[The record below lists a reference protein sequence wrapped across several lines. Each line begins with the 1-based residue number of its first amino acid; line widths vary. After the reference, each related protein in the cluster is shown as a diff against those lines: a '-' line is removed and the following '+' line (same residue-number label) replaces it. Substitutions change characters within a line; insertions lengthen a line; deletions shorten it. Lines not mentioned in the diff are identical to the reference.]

1 MADDNKTMA
10 VRPGDDLSNVLA
22 TLEGLHAR
30 MDSLEVGAGSRNPI
44 KGDEEKIMA
53 AKNDEEKEEEKEEE
67 KKKDDAEEEKEEE
80 KKEKADDD
88 EGEQEEGKKPPAIVA
103 DKKRKDQV
111 APPSR
116 PAPAAA
122 KKDDG
127 EGRDAEEDKDKKR
140 DAKRDDEDDDDK
152 RRDAAI
158 ADAVEQNRTLERRLS
173 EQDKLIAKLTAM
185 IKPRSDEEHA
195 AFADAQAKADAVF
208 EGFGKQAPRPLEG
221 ESLLNYRK
229 RLATALRPHSQTWQK
244 VPFSTLGE
252 EAFAIAESQVYADAA
267 RSASTASNLGEG
279 EMREV
284 TRTNPRTGL
293 KTTVFYGADSFVK
306 EMGSQ
311 PRLARIITEQPRR
324 H

>member
-1 MADDNKTMA
+1 
-10 VRPGDDLSNVLA
+10 
-22 TLEGLHAR
+22 
-30 MDSLEVGAGSRNPI
+30 
-44 KGDEEKIMA
+44 
-53 AKNDEEKEEEKEEE
+53 
-67 KKKDDAEEEKEEE
+67 
-80 KKEKADDD
+80 
-88 EGEQEEGKKPPAIVA
+88 
-103 DKKRKDQV
+103 V

-116 PAPAAA
+116 PAPVAA

-127 EGRDAEEDKDKKR
+127 EEEDKNKKR
-140 DAKRDDEDDDDK
+140 DAKRDDDDDEDDDDK

-185 IKPRSDEEHA
+185 LKPRSDEEHA

-252 EAFAIAESQVYADAA
+252 EAFAIAEAQVYADAA